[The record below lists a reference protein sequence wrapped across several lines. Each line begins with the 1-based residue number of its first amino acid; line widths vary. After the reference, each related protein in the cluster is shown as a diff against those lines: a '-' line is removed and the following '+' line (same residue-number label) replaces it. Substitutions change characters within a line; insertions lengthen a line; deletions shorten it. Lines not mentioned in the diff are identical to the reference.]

1 MLAKLVG
8 FAVCQGGRAVP
19 LSGKLAILTSVL
31 LESGARSGARKMNSL
46 AGGSTLSDPGFV
58 SLTLCHDQ
66 VQRIV
71 TSKTFQSAPTLQQ
84 LFRFL
89 ASRALEAHADEIK
102 EYTIGVEALG
112 RKPDFDPKT
121 DPIVRVQVYRLRQ
134 KLKEYYELEGSR
146 DSILVE
152 IPKGHYLPKFEL
164 HKPLPSNL
172 HPVPVPEPGIGPAGA
187 GAVGIEKLHAGVS
200 RRTMILVILFALAG
214 FAAGFGT
221 DHYRHRSQQDALTL
235 PLGQEREQPADPVR
249 AFWTKF
255 IEEDPAPIL
264 AYADAFFLLDGST
277 DLFRYRHGASDDRG
291 ARVDPHLARQ
301 YASNPAL
308 VAKAGPLYFDNGY
321 TGTGDVV
328 AVAMLTSLFTQMG
341 AKPTVESS
349 YDITTN
355 DLKQHNVILLGSSFQ
370 NVAVAQLPTRGDFLY
385 VASDSLHDLW
395 GGRIVNT
402 HPQGNERTDY
412 RTERD
417 PATGTLKADYAL
429 ISFQP
434 GVVPGRHIINLGGLD
449 TKGMEGA
456 VLLATSKS
464 GVEELSRALP
474 EIEQANPRDKIPSFQ
489 ALLRVNLEKGYQVLD
504 TQLLA
509 VHALKTTHPAVTQ
522 PSPSP

>member
-1 MLAKLVG
+1 
-8 FAVCQGGRAVP
+8 
-19 LSGKLAILTSVL
+19 
-31 LESGARSGARKMNSL
+31 MNSI
-46 AGGSTLSDPGFV
+46 AGGSALSDPGFV
-58 SLTLCHDQ
+58 SLPLSHDL

-71 TSKTFQSAPTLQQ
+71 NSKTFQSAPTLQQ
-84 LFRFL
+84 LLRFL
-89 ASRALEAHADEIK
+89 ATRALEAHTDEIK

-134 KLKEYYELEGSR
+134 KLKEYYELEGAQE
-146 DSILVE
+146 SILVE
-152 IPKGHYLPKFEL
+152 IPKGHYLPKFEVL
-164 HKPLPSNL
+164 QPLASNL
-172 HPVPVPEPGIGPAGA
+172 HPVPVPQPNVSPEAA
-187 GAVGIEKLHAGVS
+187 GAVSHHRPHAGFS
-200 RRTMILVILFALAG
+200 YRTTIILILLVLAA
-214 FAAGFGT
+214 FAAGFWT
-221 DHYRHRSQQDALTL
+221 AHYHRPSEQDALA
-235 PLGQEREQPADPVR
+235 PRLGQDLEQPADPVKG
-249 AFWTKF
+249 FWATF
-255 IEEDPAPIL
+255 IKEDPAPIV
-264 AYADAFFLLDGST
+264 AYADAIFLLDGST

-301 YASNPAL
+301 FASNPAL

-321 TGTGDVV
+321 TGTGDVA

-341 AKPTVESS
+341 AKPMVESS

-370 NVAVAQLPTRGDFLY
+370 NVAVAQLPTMGDFLY

-402 HPQGNERTDY
+402 HPQANERTDY

-434 GVVPGRHIINLGGLD
+434 GIVPGHHIVNLGGLD

-464 GVEELSRALP
+464 GVEDLSRALSDLK
-474 EIEQANPRDKIPSFQ
+474 QANPKDKIALFQ

-504 TQLLA
+504 TQLLT
-509 VHALKTTHPAVTQ
+509 VHPLQTAKPAETQ
-522 PSPSP
+522 PSPAE